1 MAPAEQFREF
11 TVGGISGRSHLDEIR
26 LDRGADRAGLRAKP
40 GKYQGHFHD
49 GEGERLEEFTFR
61 VSRDGRKLKRFRA
74 LLGVI
79 CSYYPPTVEAHPF
92 GYPTVRITRRHTF
105 RKVWKPNGQ
114 PDPAA
119 GSLQRQ
125 PADQGKARLHRR
137 HLRPGR
143 ISQGPSGRS
152 LTAMVVQ
159 RAGRTWRLA
168 AVTGLLAEPA
178 PCADPRPSPA
188 RVSGDARGNA

>member
-105 RKVWKPNGQ
+105 RKVWKPNEDSRILLRGRFKGNRLIKGKL
-114 PDPAA
+114 DYTV
-119 GSLQRQ
+119 GICVRVGYL
-125 PADQGKARLHRR
+125 KARRV
-137 HLRPGR
+137 
-143 ISQGPSGRS
+143 GP
-152 LTAMVVQ
+152 
-159 RAGRTWRLA
+159 
-168 AVTGLLAEPA
+168 
-178 PCADPRPSPA
+178 
-188 RVSGDARGNA
+188 